1 MALRVGQSAEA
12 DRYRPGG
19 RNYRGPV
26 FGQQQQSSP
35 LELKYS
41 IPTGGFMG
49 QNQIGGQSRINV
61 YRRPEPELTPEE
73 LEEQQFKERAERYQ
87 RDAAE
92 FQLAQREAELE
103 QSRRDRQIQENRDR
117 NAARQI
123 ANRTYMLDGRPVSA
137 EEMKAASGRYLPNY
151 TTLPE
156 VTPEQQRANSLQQS
170 LSQFVQNPMQFLLG
184 GGQNVGE
191 LFNYI
196 SQANQLYGL
205 TGQEGS
211 FMDSLFGQSRSIPV
225 SSQGNRVGSSMNQ
238 ATVPNKNMSQEPPR
252 RAYTYYGY

>member
-12 DRYRPGG
+12 DNYRPGG
-19 RNYRGPV
+19 KYYRGPSV
-26 FGQQQQSSP
+26 PQQQSSP

-41 IPTGGFMG
+41 IPSGGFMG

-170 LSQFVQNPMQFLLG
+170 LRQFVQNPMQFLLG

-196 SQANQLYGL
+196 SRANQLYGL

-238 ATVPNKNMSQEPPR
+238 ATVPNKNTFSAR
-252 RAYTYYGY
+252 